1 MLSLTQRTLALV
13 LALCLVR
20 APAAGAW
27 EIATPESVGLST
39 TAIQALDEDIKS
51 GRYGYIDSLLIA
63 RHGKIAFEAY
73 YPHDYPQIYQT
84 EATTPGPL
92 VVNDPSGPYNYFN
105 AWWHPYYR
113 NTDLHSLQSVTKSIV
128 SAVVGIAIS
137 RGDFPNLDTP
147 VLSFFDEAS
156 VANADERKLNM
167 RLRDLLTMSDGL
179 EWNENLPYIDPRN
192 SFAVMTKAPNWVSHT
207 IDLPMAREPGTA
219 YNYNSGATLLLG
231 HIFNKATGI
240 DIEEYA
246 VEHLFTPL
254 RIDNYYWD
262 RTPFGLTDTQ
272 EGLYLS
278 TRDLAKVTRLYLQ
291 GGRFNETQVIPSSWI
306 DESLNP
312 AFLTQ
317 KNDGEGYGYLWWS
330 QPYTHRGVEHIA
342 YFGKGFGGQRPILLR
357 ELDMVIV
364 VTGWNILP
372 GQPFLYA
379 TEAIERITAAVV
391 DSDR

>member
-1 MLSLTQRTLALV
+1 MFSPTQRALV
-13 LALCLVR
+13 LALALFLIR

-27 EIATPESVGLST
+27 ETATPESAGLST
-39 TAIQALDEDIKS
+39 TVIQALDEDIKS

-73 YPHDYPQIYQT
+73 YPHDYPRIYQT

-105 AWWHPYYR
+105 ACWHPYYR

-137 RGDFPNLDTP
+137 RGDFPDLDTP
-147 VLSFFDEAS
+147 VLSFFDETP

-179 EWNENLPYIDPRN
+179 EWNENLPYTDPRN
-192 SFAVMTKAPNWVSHT
+192 SFAVMTKTPDWVSHT
-207 IDLPMAREPGTA
+207 IGLPMVREPGTA
-219 YNYNSGATLLLG
+219 FNYNSGATLLLG
-231 HIFNKATGI
+231 HVFNKATGI

-254 RIDNYYWD
+254 GIEHYYWD

-278 TRDLAKVTRLYLQ
+278 SRDLAKVTRLYLQ
-291 GGRFNETQVIPSSWI
+291 GGRFNETQVIPKYWI
-306 DESLNP
+306 NESLNP
-312 AFLTQ
+312 TFLTQ
-317 KNDGEGYGYLWWS
+317 QNDGEGYGYLWWS
-330 QPYTHRGVEHIA
+330 QPYSLGETEHIA

-379 TEAIERITAAVV
+379 TEAIERITAALV
-391 DSDR
+391 D